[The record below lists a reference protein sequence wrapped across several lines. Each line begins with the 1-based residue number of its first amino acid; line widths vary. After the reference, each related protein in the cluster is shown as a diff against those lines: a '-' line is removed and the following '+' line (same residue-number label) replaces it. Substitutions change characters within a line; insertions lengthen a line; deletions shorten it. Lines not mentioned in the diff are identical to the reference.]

1 MTEALFSIAEA
12 TPETPTNRRP
22 AWLED
27 LLKDP
32 PRRHP
37 RVTHWEPCNRCGLLT
52 LEGDD
57 GDILAIKT
65 RVDPTPLQNDPVA
78 EAHAILQ
85 GRYFYMAVP
94 AGRPHA
100 WKLHAT
106 LHDSIGNTHRGTT
119 TLILPSH
126 DCANGYLSEPV
137 LAQTPDPT
145 PTHSDDPIP
154 F

>member
-1 MTEALFSIAEA
+1 MTEALFSLAEVA
-12 TPETPTNRRP
+12 PEPPANRRP
-22 AWLED
+22 QWLETI
-27 LLKDP
+27 LKDP

-37 RVTHWEPCNRCGLLT
+37 RVTHWQPCNRCGLLI

-57 GDILAIKT
+57 ADILAIKT
-65 RVDPTPLQNDPVA
+65 KVDPTPLQNDRVA

-85 GRYFYMAVP
+85 GRLFYLAAP

-106 LHDSIGNTHRGTT
+106 LSDHISDTHRGTT
-119 TLILPSH
+119 TLILPDH
-126 DCANGYLSEPV
+126 HCAHGYLTEPL
-137 LAQTPDPT
+137 LAQEPDPK
-145 PTHSDDPIP
+145 PFHPDDPLK

>member
-1 MTEALFSIAEA
+1 MTEALFSIAEV

-22 AWLED
+22 QWLEE

-37 RVTHWEPCNRCGLLT
+37 RVTHWTPCNRCGLLI

-57 GDILAIKT
+57 GDILAFT
-65 RVDPTPLQNDPVA
+65 VRADPTPVQDDLVA

-85 GRYFYMAVP
+85 ARQFFLAAP
-94 AGRPHA
+94 SGRPHA

-106 LHDSIGNTHRGTT
+106 LSDRIGDHHRGTT

-126 DCANGYLSEPV
+126 DCAHGYLAEPL
-137 LAQTPDPT
+137 LAQVPDPK
-145 PTHSDDPIP
+145 PAHPDDPP
-154 F
+154 NF